1 MSRAAERK
9 LILREA
15 SKIVDALGKTLAP
28 LCEVVLH
35 DLTRPGHAIVKI
47 ENNLSG
53 RLPGGPATELGLARI
68 ADPNFPDVL
77 ANYENR
83 FSDGRP
89 AKSTSIGLKDS
100 AGNFVAAICINMDV
114 SYVRSIASYF
124 QEFSRTNALEQ
135 GFRETIASVN
145 QPTLES
151 EISSYASNC
160 NKDPRSL
167 TSDEK
172 SELLLQLSQKG
183 YLERRGAAEQIAQI
197 IGASRSSIYYYLSRK
212 KKDQIGLN
220 MGTRRTESAR
230 RGTPA
235 NGSRRAR

>member
-1 MSRAAERK
+1 VSTITERQ

-15 SKIVDALGKTLAP
+15 AKIVDALGQSLAP
-28 LCEVVLH
+28 ICEVVLH
-35 DLTRPGHAIVKI
+35 DLTRPNNAIVMI

-53 RLPGGPATELGLARI
+53 RSPGEPATELGLARM

-100 AGNFVAAICINMDV
+100 DGNFVAAICLNMDV
-114 SYVRSIASYF
+114 SYLRSIASYF
-124 QEFSRTNALEQ
+124 QKITQTKALEQ
-135 GFRETIASVN
+135 GPYETIMPVRQS
-145 QPTLES
+145 TLES
-151 EISSYASNC
+151 EISSYASSC

-172 SELLLQLSQKG
+172 CELVYRLSQKG

-197 IGASRSSIYYYLSRK
+197 IGGSRSSIYYYLARK
-212 KKDQIGLN
+212 KK
-220 MGTRRTESAR
+220 
-230 RGTPA
+230 TPPT
-235 NGSRRAR
+235 S

>member
-1 MSRAAERK
+1 MSTKSEHE

-15 SKIVDALGKTLAP
+15 AKIVDALGQTLAP

-35 DLTRPGHAIVKI
+35 NLTRPDNAIVKI

-53 RLPGGPATELGLARI
+53 RSAGGPATELGLARI
-68 ADPNFPDVL
+68 ADPDFPDVL

-100 AGNFVAAICINMDV
+100 EGNFVAAICLNMDV
-114 SYVRSIASYF
+114 SYLRSIASYF
-124 QEFSRTNALEQ
+124 QKISHTTPLEY
-135 GFRETIASVN
+135 GISETIAPAR

-151 EISSYASNC
+151 EISAYATNC

-167 TSDEK
+167 TTDEK
-172 SELLLQLSQKG
+172 GELVSQLANKG
-183 YLERRGAAEQIAQI
+183 YLERRGAADQIAQI
-197 IGASRSSIYYYLSRK
+197 LGGSRSSIYYYLTRK
-212 KKDQIGLN
+212 K
-220 MGTRRTESAR
+220 
-230 RGTPA
+230 
-235 NGSRRAR
+235 RAG